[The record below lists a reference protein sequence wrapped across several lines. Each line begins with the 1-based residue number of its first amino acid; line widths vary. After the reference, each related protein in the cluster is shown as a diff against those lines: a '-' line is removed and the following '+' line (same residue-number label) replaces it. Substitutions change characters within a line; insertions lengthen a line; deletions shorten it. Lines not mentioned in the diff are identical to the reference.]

1 MTFFDFFVE
10 NVHVSMPTGM
20 LYAFAFACIRPD
32 WSVALRTKHILNIYT
47 WCAYHSKTWTPYH
60 R

>member
-32 WSVALRTKHILNIYT
+32 WSVALRIIPKNNIYY
-47 WCAYHSKTWTPYH
+47 AHSDHTKTWTPYH